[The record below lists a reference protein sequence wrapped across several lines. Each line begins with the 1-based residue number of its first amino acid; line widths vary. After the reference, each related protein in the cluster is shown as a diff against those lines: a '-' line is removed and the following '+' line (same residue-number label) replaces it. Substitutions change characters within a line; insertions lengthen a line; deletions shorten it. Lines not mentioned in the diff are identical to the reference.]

1 MQIPE
6 KAAPALLWPFK
17 TLYYGWGVA
26 SVSMILAFATVQLY
40 GPVLS
45 VFVKPIGDDMGWSYT
60 QIAFAFTIGS
70 FLGSMFT
77 AAVGRVLDRR
87 GARTVTTISAMF
99 VAAMMLALAFMQS
112 PWQMWIFFGLG
123 RAVSIAGI
131 QLGATVAVANWF
143 VLKRGRAS
151 SMSAFG
157 QRFGQAV
164 VPLLLLP
171 LIIGFSWRYA
181 YGALAISTLLLAAL
195 PAYLFLR
202 RRPEDYGMLPDG
214 ATESPQHAQGISAR
228 QVARAAAD
236 AAPWTVR
243 EAMHTRAFWLVVV
256 TMATI
261 SFAQTSTNLLAAAS
275 FQEKG
280 ISFAASATI
289 VFVFAMTSA
298 LSTFPWG
305 WLIDRLHIRYVMMAS
320 SALYVVAMFLIVNAT
335 TYPGAVVFGVVFGT
349 AAGAWTLAF
358 RLLIPNYFGRRSTG
372 AIRGAT
378 APITAFIG
386 PVGPTMA
393 GFIRDQT
400 GNFDLA
406 FYIFA
411 GVFAVAFV
419 AMTLARPAVHH
430 TLRDPAP
437 ADDASR

>member
-1 MQIPE
+1 MQLPE
-6 KAAPALLWPFK
+6 KTVPALLWPFK

-26 SVSMILAFATVQLY
+26 SVSMVLSFATVQLY

-45 VFVKPIGDDMGWSYT
+45 VFVKPINEDMGWSFT
-60 QIAFAFTIGS
+60 QISLAFTIGS

-77 AAVGRVLDRR
+77 AAIGRLLDQR
-87 GARTVTTISAMF
+87 GARMVTTASAMF
-99 VAAMMLALAFMQS
+99 VAAMMLGLAFMQS

-123 RAVSIAGI
+123 RGVSIAGI

-143 VLKRGRAS
+143 VVKRGRAS
-151 SMSAFG
+151 SMGAFG

-164 VPLLLLP
+164 VPLMLLP
-171 LIIGFSWRYA
+171 IIIGLSWRHA
-181 YGALAISTLLLAAL
+181 YGALAVSTLVLAAL

-202 RRPEDYGMLPDG
+202 RRPEDYGLLPDG
-214 ATESPQHAQGISAR
+214 ASEGSRDTPVRPREA
-228 QVARAAAD
+228 ARAAAD

-243 EAMHTRAFWLVVV
+243 EAMRTRAFWLLIL

-261 SFAQTSTNLLAAAS
+261 SFAQTSTNLHAAAS

-289 VFVFAMTSA
+289 VFVFAMSSA
-298 LSTFPWG
+298 ISTFPWG
-305 WLIDRLHIRYVMMAS
+305 WLIDRLHIRYVMMVS
-320 SALYVVAMFLIVNAT
+320 SAMYVASMFLIVNAD
-335 TYPGAVVFGVVFGT
+335 TYAGAVVFGIVFGT

-358 RLLIPNYFGRRSTG
+358 RVLIPNYFGRRSTG

-378 APITAFIG
+378 APITAFFG
-386 PVGPTMA
+386 PVGPLMA

-406 FYIFA
+406 FTIFA

-419 AMTLARPAVHH
+419 AMALARPPVHH
-430 TLRDPAP
+430 TMRPGALETSAP
-437 ADDASR
+437 